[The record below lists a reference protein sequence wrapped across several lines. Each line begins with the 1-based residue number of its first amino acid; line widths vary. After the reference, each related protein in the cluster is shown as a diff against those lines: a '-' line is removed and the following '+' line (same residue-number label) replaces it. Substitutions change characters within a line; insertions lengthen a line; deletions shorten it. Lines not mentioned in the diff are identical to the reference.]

1 MSKQKIV
8 LIGAGSLTFGLGTVG
23 SIFESQVLNGAT
35 ICLHDI
41 NEETLEVVTR
51 TCKNALE
58 ERDLNFTI
66 ESTTDRKEAL
76 KNATFIINS
85 IEITP
90 RFGLLRWDFEFPMMF
105 GSTQITG
112 ENGGPGGFFHSL
124 RVIPPILDICE
135 DVQKISPDAFFI
147 NFSNPMSRICLAI
160 KRKFPNQRFVGLC
173 HEIHN
178 AIIWLPAILDIP
190 FKSLEIKAG
199 GLNHFGVIL
208 EAKYLDTGKDAYP
221 DIRKKAPAYLDKI
234 NEGTD
239 VALTKFIL
247 ETYDYLPYTTDNHYG
262 EYMSWAWEEANL
274 YHGRQF
280 WEGYEKY
287 SANVY
292 ERMKREIDK
301 GKGSRLVRA
310 GGERVIPII
319 EGILNNDNHLE
330 FSVNL
335 PNDGI
340 ISNLPEDL
348 VVECPGIVTDKGLEG
363 VKLGEYPRGLAAL
376 LNIQAAVQ
384 DLVVEAILRKSKQ
397 IALQALLA
405 DPVITSTSQAKRI
418 LDSMLDL
425 QKNKIQIELA

>member
-23 SIFESQVLNGAT
+23 SIFESQILNGAT

-160 KRKFPNQRFVGLC
+160 KRKFPTQRFVGLC

-178 AIIWLPAILDIP
+178 AIIWLPAILDTP

-208 EAKYLDTGKDAYP
+208 EAKYRDTGKDAYP

-319 EGILNNDNHLE
+319 EGVLNNDNHLE

-348 VVECPGIVTDKGLEG
+348 VVECPAIVTDKGLEG

-376 LNIQAAVQ
+376 LNTQAAVQ
-384 DLVVEAILRKSKQ
+384 DLVVEAILTKSKK

-425 QKNKIQIELA
+425 QKKKIQIELV

>member
-310 GGERVIPII
+310 GGERAIPII

-384 DLVVEAILRKSKQ
+384 DLVVEAILRKSKK